1 MITIQHHNKTSN
13 LTILSFTVLM
23 TEESFERCIYAT
35 LVTKAHKSRT
45 VATEAQMK
53 QPHALQLMT
62 AGNLVANFLEP
73 LITKL
78 DLSLAQ
84 ALILLAIRELLEGQA
99 GPTAIAHQTG
109 LKRPR
114 ITGHL
119 LELEKRKLIH
129 ATALSGKKPRFALTT
144 TGTKATSKI
153 DQAVANVDQLLKDI
167 LPVKEHEFLDQK
179 MPRIVSDLQWALK
192 QNW

>member
-1 MITIQHHNKTSN
+1 
-13 LTILSFTVLM
+13 
-23 TEESFERCIYAT
+23 
-35 LVTKAHKSRT
+35 
-45 VATEAQMK
+45 MK

-84 ALILLAIRELLEGQA
+84 ALILLAIRELLESQA
-99 GPTAIAHQTG
+99 GPTAIAHHIG

-129 ATALSGKKPRFALTT
+129 AIALPGKKPRYALTA
-144 TGTKATSKI
+144 TGAKATSKI
-153 DQAVANVDQLLKDI
+153 YLTVAEVDKWLKDV
-167 LPVKEHEFLDQK
+167 LPVKEHEFLGHK
-179 MPRIVSDLQWALK
+179 MPRIVSDLRWAMTK
-192 QNW
+192 GW

>member
-1 MITIQHHNKTSN
+1 M
-13 LTILSFTVLM
+13 
-23 TEESFERCIYAT
+23 
-35 LVTKAHKSRT
+35 VTKIHKSRT

-62 AGNLVANFLEP
+62 AGNLVANYLEP

-78 DLSLAQ
+78 DFSLAQ
-84 ALILLAIRELLEGQA
+84 ALILLAIRELPESQA
-99 GPTAIAHQTG
+99 GPTAIANHTG

-119 LELEKRKLIH
+119 LELEKLKLIH
-129 ATALSGKKPRFALTT
+129 ATALPGKKPRYALTAA
-144 TGTKATSKI
+144 GIKATSKI
-153 DQAVANVDQLLKDI
+153 YLTLAEVDKWLKDL

-192 QNW
+192 QN